1 MTRARHDFPVST
13 TIQGGTMLDVLGLN
27 AIEEGAYRRLV
38 ALPSG
43 SVDGLADDLG
53 TEAGRLTEA
62 LHSLEHK
69 GLVARS
75 TSTPGHFVA
84 SPPDLAIGSLIVQRQ
99 EDIQRARLQLTELV
113 SQYRGSSADRND
125 TDVIDVV
132 HGEQAV
138 AQRFAQLQRGA
149 REEVLAL
156 VKSSVAVV
164 SAEENVDEESALNR
178 GVTYRVVLER
188 AAFGKPGFVD
198 MVTESV
204 RAGELIR
211 VTGDLPLR
219 LVVADRQLA
228 LLPLAPTSTNSGSGA
243 LLVHP
248 SGLLDALLHL
258 FDLVWEGANEV
269 LPTDSGIEELAAS
282 RIDEVDARILTLL
295 LAGLTDQAI
304 GGQLGIS
311 LRTVQRRVHQLM
323 NRAQVVTR
331 FQLGHE
337 AGRRGWV
344 GV

>member
-1 MTRARHDFPVST
+1 MTRARQQLPGSAHS
-13 TIQGGTMLDVLGLN
+13 IGGTMLDVLGLN

-38 ALPSG
+38 ELPSG
-43 SVDGLADDLG
+43 SAEALAAAMG
-53 TEAGRLTEA
+53 TEVAPLIEA
-62 LHSLEHK
+62 LDSLEHK

-75 TSTPGHFVA
+75 TSAQGHFVA

-99 EDIQRARLQLTELV
+99 EDIRRAKLELGALTE
-113 SQYRGSSADRND
+113 QYRGSIADRTD

-132 HGEQAV
+132 RGEQAV

-149 REEVLAL
+149 SEEVLAL
-156 VKSSVAVV
+156 VKSTVAVV
-164 SAEENVDEESALNR
+164 SAEENVDEEVALSR
-178 GVTYRVVLER
+178 GVTYRVVVER
-188 AAFGKPGFVD
+188 VAFEKPGFLDLVA
-198 MVTESV
+198 ESA

-211 VTGDLPLR
+211 VTDTLPLR

-228 LLPLAPTSTNSGSGA
+228 LLPLAPTATNSGGGA
-243 LLVHP
+243 LLVHR

-258 FDLVWEGANEV
+258 FDLVWGSANEV
-269 LPTDSGIEELAAS
+269 MPTDAGIEELASS

-323 NRAQVVTR
+323 DRAQVVTR

-337 AGRRGWV
+337 ACRRGWV